1 MLKKI
6 INHIF
11 IYILLII
18 CIGCE
23 NSIVGMEID
32 ESCSNCVLEV
42 SIPELNMDDGGYYHL
57 EFDEDYIQTFAKIE
71 AYVGINYAHLGWE
84 SDTEYCIQ
92 MSPSIMACSDVVNP
106 ASYSGSDGYAHQ
118 MMGVHQE
125 HIGDTIT
132 VNCGYYDDYGVQ
144 YLNELRIIVDE

>member
-1 MLKKI
+1 MLKNM

-23 NSIVGMEID
+23 SNVVGVE
-32 ESCSNCVLEV
+32 ESCIDCVLEL
-42 SIPELNMDDGGYYHL
+42 SIPELNMDDNNYYHL
-57 EFDEDYIQTFAKIE
+57 QFNSDYIQTFTMIE
-71 AYVGINYAHLGWE
+71 AHVGVGYTHLGWD
-84 SDTEYCIQ
+84 SDTEHCVQ
-92 MSPSIMACSDVVNP
+92 MWNHIECSDVVNP
-106 ASYSGSDGYAHQ
+106 ASYSGSDGVANQ
-118 MMGVHQE
+118 ILGVYQE

-144 YLNELRIIVDE
+144 YLNNVKVIVDE

>member
-1 MLKKI
+1 MLKNM

-23 NSIVGMEID
+23 SNIVGVTG
-32 ESCSNCVLEV
+32 SCSDCVLEV
-42 SIPELNMDDGGYYHL
+42 SVPDLDVDSNGFYHL
-57 EFDEDYIQTFAKIE
+57 EFDEYYIQTFVKLE
-71 AYVGINYAHLGWE
+71 AYVGIGYAHLGWE
-84 SDTEYCIQ
+84 SDTENCVQ
-92 MSPSIMACSDVVNP
+92 MWNYMDCNDVVNP
-106 ASYSGSDGYAHQ
+106 ASYSDSDGYAYQ

-132 VNCGYYDDYGVQ
+132 VHCGYYDNYGEQ
-144 YLNELRIIVDE
+144 YLNNIKVIVDE